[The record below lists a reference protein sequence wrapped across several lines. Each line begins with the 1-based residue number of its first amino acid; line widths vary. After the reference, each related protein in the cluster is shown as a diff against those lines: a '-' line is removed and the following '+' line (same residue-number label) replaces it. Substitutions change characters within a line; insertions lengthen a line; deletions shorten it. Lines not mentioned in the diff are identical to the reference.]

1 MVKIYSNL
9 QYNSPCNKTLSFCL
23 CLALMEKTS
32 ILLLIFFF
40 GVDDVQKRKK
50 TKGKWDICWV
60 SLWEGHWLCYYTGIS
75 HTTGMVRSWL
85 HPCVRY
91 VLSLVFF
98 SCLVFY
104 ISQSFLSRSFWR
116 VLNAIYDPVDLWLYF
131 VQTFLNSF
139 VLLHYEW
146 HISYLH

>member
-23 CLALMEKTS
+23 CLSVDGKNFN
-32 ILLLIFFF
+32 IVIDFCFFF
-40 GVDDVQKRKK
+40 FTFLCVDDVQKRKK
-50 TKGKWDICWV
+50 AQGKWDIFWV

-75 HTTGMVRSWL
+75 HTIGMVQSWL
-85 HPCVRY
+85 RPCVRY

-104 ISQSFLSRSFWR
+104 FYNHSCPARFGGYWMPYMIL
-116 VLNAIYDPVDLWLYF
+116 
-131 VQTFLNSF
+131 
-139 VLLHYEW
+139 
-146 HISYLH
+146 